1 MDIEYFLT
9 KSKNNTIIKQHIYIL
24 KMKRKY
30 RFKCEV
36 NLVSFHH
43 DLSQDSMMMIY
54 TLYKQVKLQIKGEH
68 HLIIKYPPV

>member
-1 MDIEYFLT
+1 
-9 KSKNNTIIKQHIYIL
+9 
-24 KMKRKY
+24 MKRKY